1 MNLHAQVH
9 VLFKIITCITLTP
22 IFFHLWIQILCFFFI
37 KKDHPHISWKLKYI
51 FVKCGL
57 KIIKIKEWKKLN
69 FYLWSLQ
76 YDFKCSINSINDDDQ
91 WNLNINIIKIT
102 DKLFT
107 VEWYSTTLSLYP
119 KKMQNPIN
127 IWIQA
132 YDYAAA
138 HFSPLI
144 WGNAGTRRWS
154 STLIFCG
161 RAGNWCGHLV
171 VTGHLLNRRTLPK
184 GQDLLCYTDHIS
196 ISAWVIYQLHH
207 NVCTT
212 FFLQHWTIPST

>member
-1 MNLHAQVH
+1 MHKCMFYSKLLHVH
-9 VLFKIITCITLTP
+9 VLPLHLF
-22 IFFHLWIQILCFFFI
+22 FFHLWIQILCFFFI
-37 KKDHPHISWKLKYI
+37 KKDHPHIWWKLKYI

-119 KKMQNPIN
+119 KKNAKSNKHLNSSLWLCCCTFQPIN
-127 IWIQA
+127 LRQCR
-132 YDYAAA
+132 
-138 HFSPLI
+138 H
-144 WGNAGTRRWS
+144 
-154 STLIFCG
+154 
-161 RAGNWCGHLV
+161 
-171 VTGHLLNRRTLPK
+171 
-184 GQDLLCYTDHIS
+184 
-196 ISAWVIYQLHH
+196 
-207 NVCTT
+207 
-212 FFLQHWTIPST
+212 